1 MAASPREGL
10 LKNVLGGNAQQQRK
24 DENLRRLQERVE
36 LAAMHGHGHGGL
48 PPQAGVLRADYFA
61 DMQFLLDSFARLGME
76 LRSFPV
82 GQRNYHLRQA
92 LGQMNQ
98 LLYFRM
104 LSGQPF
110 ASLHTYHYP
119 QHSPPSARRHGRAPP
134 TQSLPWSN
142 SGGGYGDRAA
152 YEEEEFYN
160 HAPHHISPPPLHAEA
175 LPSEYHHFYQNQRYG
190 RHHQGMDGPLREGS
204 GRSYSSGRESEMMLG
219 SAGQGI
225 SVHTVASLCPA
236 IASYSLHLPLLHSHN
251 PIYRILRFLEEECE
265 ILPSKDKAPYLV
277 VVELL
282 EEAGDHT
289 VKSPALYLHGRR
301 GIFFDKETLLTAGDV
316 SETLEEAELKDNG
329 LLPTGADESDSAGNV
344 HVQMFAREDTA
355 SRKDTVQAA
364 NVNGGDGSAYRE
376 TVSSGQPV
384 TKIVR
389 PDLRGGSSN
398 GGGFYANNNNN
409 AAWYP
414 PPSSSQPYPS
424 YNGDGYYNW
433 NGPQQPPPPP
443 PLGGD
448 PYYDPYGPPPAY
460 DPYAAPPAYDPARYA
475 PPSNGPSGSVI
486 NDQGL
491 GYVRSKT
498 WAEKKRL
505 LQSLSPFGHLPGYT
519 IKSFIVKS
527 GDDLNKEILAL
538 QLLSYMK
545 EVFKA
550 EGLDIYLRSY
560 QILSTGY
567 QSGLIEYLEGSVS
580 IDKIKKIYVDKS
592 FNLKS
597 YFNLHFGESYNM
609 VHQKAVLNFV
619 RSLVGYSLFTYV
631 IQVKDRHNANI
642 LVDSEGHII
651 HIDFGFIL
659 GDSPGFNLNFESAP
673 FKLTAEYLDLL
684 GGLDSPNFR
693 LFEDLFVRGFL
704 ALQKHLDGL
713 CAIVQLFYG
722 DKRKNAAESLRARLL
737 FPRSHTDILSLIG
750 DSLDNWRTRQYD
762 WFQQQS
768 NNIQM

>member
-24 DENLRRLQERVE
+24 EENLRRLQERVE
-36 LAAMHGHGHGGL
+36 AATMHGHGL

-119 QHSPPSARRHGRAPP
+119 QQVPPSARRHGWAPP

-142 SGGGYGDRAA
+142 SGGYGDRAA
-152 YEEEEFYN
+152 SEEEEFYN
-160 HAPHHISPPPLHAEA
+160 HAPHHLSAPPLHAEA
-175 LPSEYHHFYQNQRYG
+175 PPSEHHHVYHNQRYE
-190 RHHQGMDGPLREGS
+190 HHQRYS
-204 GRSYSSGRESEMMLG
+204 GRASEMMLG
-219 SAGQGI
+219 STGQGI
-225 SVHTVASLCPA
+225 NVHTVASLCPA

-301 GIFFDKETLLTAGDV
+301 GIFFGQETLLTAGDV

-329 LLPTGADESDSAGNV
+329 LLPTDAGESGGAGNV
-344 HVQMFAREDTA
+344 HVQMFAREDA
-355 SRKDTVQAA
+355 IRRKDTVEAA
-364 NVNGGDGSAYRE
+364 NGNAGDGSTYRE
-376 TVSSGQPV
+376 PVSSGQQV
-384 TKIVR
+384 TRIVR

-398 GGGFYANNNNN
+398 GGDFYGNTNNP
-409 AAWYP
+409 AWYP
-414 PPSSSQPYPS
+414 PPSSSQPYPP
-424 YNGDGYYNW
+424 YNGDGYYNR
-433 NGPQQPPPPP
+433 NGPPQSPPP
-443 PLGGD
+443 GGD
-448 PYYDPYGPPPAY
+448 PYYDPYAPPPAY
-460 DPYAAPPAYDPARYA
+460 DQARYA
-475 PPSNGPSGSVI
+475 PPSNGPPGSVI

-592 FNLKS
+592 FNLRS

-631 IQVKDRHNANI
+631 IQVGK
-642 LVDSEGHII
+642 S
-651 HIDFGFIL
+651 
-659 GDSPGFNLNFESAP
+659 
-673 FKLTAEYLDLL
+673 
-684 GGLDSPNFR
+684 
-693 LFEDLFVRGFL
+693 
-704 ALQKHLDGL
+704 Q
-713 CAIVQLFYG
+713 
-722 DKRKNAAESLRARLL
+722 LL
-737 FPRSHTDILSLIG
+737 FRRPARV
-750 DSLDNWRTRQYD
+750 
-762 WFQQQS
+762 
-768 NNIQM
+768 